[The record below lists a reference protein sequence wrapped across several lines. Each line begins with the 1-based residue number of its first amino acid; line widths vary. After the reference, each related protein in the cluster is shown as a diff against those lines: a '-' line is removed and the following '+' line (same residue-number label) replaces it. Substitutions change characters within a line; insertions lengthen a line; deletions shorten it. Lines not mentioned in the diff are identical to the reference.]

1 MGTSIKFT
9 SIIFTA
15 LAWVFGSVLAQP
27 SNDPYSAAPKNVA
40 HPILLKLNYNYLLF
54 TYPVAPY
61 RDPNGSVMV
70 PLRVVGELMGG
81 QVYNSKPRKT
91 GTLIRP
97 DLVES
102 HLLEFVAGSRQ
113 ALIDDKTVQLASAPI
128 WLADSDELL
137 VPLEPLIKTFGLRPH
152 WNPKTSVLALGSILF
167 EYIETFE
174 RETLPYSYQDTE
186 QLIPGDVSLKR
197 QGPSA
202 RQIKLTMNLKDVSNT
217 PIRAGQQGVFLLAQ
231 YGGIGDT
238 FVEGRNTE
246 IPTIGTAPTDPC
258 RREKT
263 RGFSCTAMFP
273 AISQAIYNAISGSY
287 PLDYLIARVRVR
299 IP

>member
-1 MGTSIKFT
+1 MY
-9 SIIFTA
+9 IFSSA
-15 LAWVFGSVLAQP
+15 SAQP
-27 SNDPYSAAPKNVA
+27 DNDPYGIAPENVA
-40 HPILLKLNYNYLLF
+40 HPVLLKLNYNYLLF

-113 ALIDDKTVQLASAPI
+113 ALVDDEAVQLASAPI
-128 WLADSDELL
+128 WLADSNELL
-137 VPLEPLIKTFGLRPH
+137 VPLEPLIKAFGLRPR
-152 WNPKTSVLALGSILF
+152 WNPETNVLALDSILF

-174 RETLPYSYQDTE
+174 RETLPYGYQDTE
-186 QLIPGDVSLKR
+186 QLIPGDVLLKR
-197 QGPSA
+197 QGPDA
-202 RQIKLTMNLKDVSNT
+202 RQIKLMMNLKDVSNT
-217 PIRAGQQGVFLLAQ
+217 PVRAGQQGVFLSAQ

-238 FVEGRNTE
+238 IAEGRNTE
-246 IPTIGTAPTDPC
+246 VPTIGPAPTDPC
-258 RREKT
+258 RREKD
-263 RGFSCTAMFP
+263 RGFTCVAVFP

-299 IP
+299 IPE